1 MHGNGHITKNAMPIP
16 RQDKKHEK
24 TRKKKKRYKILTYGI
39 IKKIAVS
46 PSFAHEFV
54 ELAVKVMKI
63 VASSQIWV
71 QSWNKKT
78 NALSL

>member
-1 MHGNGHITKNAMPIP
+1 MVSS
-16 RQDKKHEK
+16 KK
-24 TRKKKKRYKILTYGI
+24 LL
-39 IKKIAVS
+39 S